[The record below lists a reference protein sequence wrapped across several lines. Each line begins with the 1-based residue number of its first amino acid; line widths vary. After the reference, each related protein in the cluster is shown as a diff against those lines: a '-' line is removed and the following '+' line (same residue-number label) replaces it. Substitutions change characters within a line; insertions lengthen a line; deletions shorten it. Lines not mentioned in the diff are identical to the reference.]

1 MINLLSN
8 EDKRELRAARRNIV
22 LLNYVLTLLMLAVLV
37 ASTYAIGYFLLH
49 QQEQASR
56 QKLTEFVPQKSEYK
70 DTIDRAN
77 AYSKDLS
84 IAKSIL
90 QNEFFYSDF
99 MTLIAKTLPANTV
112 MTSLDI
118 SASEVTK
125 PVTIEVS
132 TKSYQDF
139 VAIKNA
145 LQNSKFFQGTKIL
158 TVDFVPEASYSY
170 TGTMETT
177 FNRAEFIKAQKGGTL

>member
-56 QKLTEFVPQKSEYK
+56 QKIAEFVPQKSEYK

-177 FNRAEFIKAQKGGTL
+177 FNRAEFIKAQREGTL

>member
-8 EDKRELRAARRNIV
+8 DYKQELRAARRNVILMNYVFTLIMLIV
-22 LLNYVLTLLMLAVLV
+22 LI
-37 ASTYAIGYFLLH
+37 ASSYAIGYFLLH
-49 QQEQASR
+49 QQEQVSR
-56 QKLTEFVPQKSEYK
+56 QRVAELVPQRSEFK
-70 DTIDRAN
+70 DVIERAN
-77 AYSKDLS
+77 TYSKDLS
-84 IAKSIL
+84 IARSIL

-112 MTSLDI
+112 MTSLNI

-125 PVTIEVS
+125 PVTVEVS

-145 LQNSKFFQGTKIL
+145 LQNSRFFSDTKIL
-158 TVDFVPEASYSY
+158 VVDFVPEASYSY
-170 TGTMETT
+170 KGTMETT
-177 FNRAEFIKAQKGGTL
+177 FNRAEFLKAQKEGTL

>member
-56 QKLTEFVPQKSEYK
+56 QKIAEFVPQKSEYK

-99 MTLIAKTLPANTV
+99 MTLIAKTLPPNTV

-177 FNRAEFIKAQKGGTL
+177 FNRAEFIKAQREGTL

>member
-56 QKLTEFVPQKSEYK
+56 QKIAEFVPQKSEYK

-177 FNRAEFIKAQKGGTL
+177 FNRAEFIKAQKEGTL